1 MSTNSGAADF
11 QAAQQLP
18 GYVSGRWVID
28 PVHSDISFVV
38 RHLMV
43 SRVRGR
49 FVRFSGEIVTGAD
62 PSASMVAVEID
73 MESIDTGNADRDD
86 DLRSANYLDVARYPT
101 MAYRSTAVRVIG
113 DRFTVD
119 GALTLHGVT
128 RPVQLAGELHG
139 IRANGKG
146 GTVAGLGATAEIDRR
161 DFGINLTI
169 PIPAGGVVVGDKVAI
184 GLEIE
189 ANLAD

>member
-1 MSTNSGAADF
+1 MSTSSGTARSQTAH
-11 QAAQQLP
+11 QIP
-18 GYVSGRWVID
+18 GYMSGRWVID

-43 SRVRGR
+43 S
-49 FVRFSGEIVTGAD
+49 GEIVTGAD
-62 PSASMVAVEID
+62 PSASTVVAEID
-73 MESIDTGNADRDD
+73 LASIDTGNADRDE

-113 DRFTVD
+113 DRFTID
-119 GALTLHGVT
+119 GDLTLHGVT
-128 RPVQLAGELHG
+128 RPVQLTGELHG

-169 PIPAGGVVVGDKVAI
+169 PIPGGGVVVGDKVAI
-184 GLEIE
+184 TLEIE

>member
-1 MSTNSGAADF
+1 MSTNSGTAHS
-11 QAAQQLP
+11 QAAHHLP

-62 PSASMVAVEID
+62 PSTSTVAAEIE
-73 MESIDTGNADRDD
+73 MASIDTGNPERDD
-86 DLRSANYLDVARYPT
+86 DLRSPTYLDVARYPT
-101 MAYRSTAVRVIG
+101 MAYHSTAVRVVG

-119 GALTLHGVT
+119 GDLTLHGVT
-128 RPVQLAGELHG
+128 RPVQLAGNLHG
-139 IRANGKG
+139 IRPNGKG
-146 GTVAGLGATAEIDRR
+146 GTVAGLGATADIDRR

-169 PIPAGGVVVGDKVAI
+169 PIPGGGVVVGDKIAI
-184 GLEIE
+184 GLEID

>member
-1 MSTNSGAADF
+1 MSTSSGTARSQTAH
-11 QAAQQLP
+11 QIP
-18 GYVSGRWVID
+18 GYMSGRWVID

-49 FVRFSGEIVTGAD
+49 FVRLSGEIVTGAD
-62 PSASMVAVEID
+62 PSASTVVAEID
-73 MESIDTGNADRDD
+73 LASIDTGNADRDE

-101 MAYRSTAVRVIG
+101 MAYRSTAARVIG
-113 DRFTVD
+113 DRFTID
-119 GALTLHGVT
+119 GDLTLHGVT
-128 RPVQLAGELHG
+128 RPVQLTGELHG

-169 PIPAGGVVVGDKVAI
+169 PIPGGGVVVGDKVAI
-184 GLEIE
+184 TLEIE